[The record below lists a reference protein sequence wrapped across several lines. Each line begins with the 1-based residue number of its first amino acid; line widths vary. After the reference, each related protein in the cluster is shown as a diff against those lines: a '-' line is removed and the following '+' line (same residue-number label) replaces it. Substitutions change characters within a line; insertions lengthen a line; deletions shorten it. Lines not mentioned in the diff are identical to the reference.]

1 VRSTKLPSWIKSL
14 FGFEPLPRPPHVFAL
29 SSERLRYGQIVR
41 ERQGFRFRGAVAA
54 NLPPDAFLSGPLGG
68 PLRDPAA
75 FRALLAELVKSVPGG
90 VKEASLV
97 LPDAWLRVSFT
108 ESGDLPSGLEALDE
122 VLRFKLRRMV
132 PFRIDELRV
141 SAAEVEPLPGQ
152 AEPRRLLLGF
162 AVEQLLSQLEEAFAA
177 AGIRLGQIGN
187 ESLSMLD
194 ALPDDG
200 EGDGFTA
207 LTAVDENGYSL
218 VFSRGGEP
226 ILHRFKGKTPG
237 SAVESSLSGQV
248 ERDLK
253 LTRNFL
259 TEHYPE
265 AYLSRVLLAAPR
277 ELESLWL
284 ERLEA
289 GLGAAAEPLDGRV
302 LPLALGTGESAPPWR
317 ELAPMLGA
325 VRRRIA

>member
-1 VRSTKLPSWIKSL
+1 MRSTKLPSWIKRL

-29 SSERLRYGQIVR
+29 SADRLRYGQIVR
-41 ERQGFRFRGAVAA
+41 ERQGFRFRGALAA
-54 NLPPDAFLSGPLGG
+54 NLPHDAFLSGPLGG

-75 FRALLAELVKSVPGG
+75 FRNLLAGLVKSVPGG

-97 LPDAWLRVSFT
+97 LPDAWLRVSFA
-108 ESGDLPSGLEALDE
+108 ESGDLPKGGEALDE
-122 VLRFKLRRMV
+122 VLRFKLRRLV
-132 PFRIDELRV
+132 PFRVDELRV
-141 SAAEVEPLPGQ
+141 AASEVDPLPGQ

-162 AVEQLLSQLEEAFAA
+162 AVEQLLVQLEEAFAA
-177 AGIRLGQIGN
+177 AGIRLGQVGN

-207 LTAVDENGYSL
+207 LTSVDENGYTL
-218 VFSRGGEP
+218 VFSRGGGP
-226 ILHRFKGKTPG
+226 ILHRFKGKTAGAPE
-237 SAVESSLSGQV
+237 ATLSGQV

-259 TEHYPE
+259 TEHYPD
-265 AYLSRVLLAAPR
+265 AFLSRVLLAAPR

-284 ERLEA
+284 ERLET
-289 GLGAAAEPLDGRV
+289 GLGVAAEPLDGRV
-302 LPLALGTGESAPPWR
+302 LPLVLGAGESAPPWR

-325 VRRRIA
+325 VRRRIV